1 MFTQPAVMLHGGVTC
16 VRDCGPL
23 QIHTFTKEDYMALN
37 AHLETLKRKHQEMSE
52 AVETAQRAPGVDDL
66 EVASMKKEKL
76 RLKEEIAR
84 LSS

>member
-1 MFTQPAVMLHGGVTC
+1 
-16 VRDCGPL
+16 
-23 QIHTFTKEDYMALN
+23 MALN

-52 AVETAQRAPGVDDL
+52 AVERAQRSPGIDDL
-66 EVASMKKEKL
+66 EVATMKKEKL